1 MKRKLKIKKLNLIII
16 ILSLILCSI
25 LIINTVSLFQNKQSP
40 EEIELNKKLK
50 KLNNID
56 KKIKYFN
63 YNKIDRYIAY
73 KNKNKTLS
81 NKKVI
86 THVNIGID
94 QPPYKNSIETTYL
107 NKIYILVNKYNHL
120 SEQYIPKDL
129 ELVSNE
135 YSTGNVQLVK
145 EAKNQFEIMS
155 STAKKENLNVIAF
168 SGYRDYTYQKN
179 LYNTYLQKDSQEKV
193 DTYSARA
200 GYSEHQTGLS
210 VDIYNGIDDYNT
222 FEQTKEF
229 KWLKDNAHKYG
240 FILRYPKNKELE
252 TQYQY
257 ESWHYRYVGIDIATY
272 IKKHNISFDEY
283 YVQNIEK

>member
-129 ELVSNE
+129 ELISNE

-210 VDIYNGIDDYNT
+210 VDIYNGIDDYNN
-222 FEQTKEF
+222 FEETKEF

>member
-135 YSTGNVQLVK
+135 YSTGNVQLIK

-155 STAKKENLNVIAF
+155 SSAKKENLNVIAF

-210 VDIYNGIDDYNT
+210 VDIYNGIDDYNN

>member
-129 ELVSNE
+129 ELISNE

-155 STAKKENLNVIAF
+155 SSAKKENLNVIAF

>member
-129 ELVSNE
+129 ELISNE

-155 STAKKENLNVIAF
+155 SSAKKENLNVIAF

-210 VDIYNGIDDYNT
+210 VDIYNGIDDYNN

>member
-129 ELVSNE
+129 ELISNE

-210 VDIYNGIDDYNT
+210 VDIYNGIDDYNN

-283 YVQNIEK
+283 YVQNIDK

>member
-129 ELVSNE
+129 ELISNE

-155 STAKKENLNVIAF
+155 SAAKKENLNVIAF

-210 VDIYNGIDDYNT
+210 VDIYNGIDDYNN

>member
-40 EEIELNKKLK
+40 EEIALTNKLK

-129 ELVSNE
+129 ELISNE

-210 VDIYNGIDDYNT
+210 IDIYNGIDDYNN

>member
-210 VDIYNGIDDYNT
+210 VDIYNGIDDYNN

>member
-155 STAKKENLNVIAF
+155 SSAKKENLNVIAF

-210 VDIYNGIDDYNT
+210 VDIYNGIDDYNN

-252 TQYQY
+252 TTYQY

>member
-155 STAKKENLNVIAF
+155 SAAKKENLNVIAF

-210 VDIYNGIDDYNT
+210 VDIYNGIDDYNN

-252 TQYQY
+252 TTYQY

>member
-129 ELVSNE
+129 ELISNE

-155 STAKKENLNVIAF
+155 SSAKKENLNVIAF

-210 VDIYNGIDDYNT
+210 VDIYNGIDDYNN
-222 FEQTKEF
+222 FEETKEF

>member
-155 STAKKENLNVIAF
+155 SSAKKENLNVIAF

-210 VDIYNGIDDYNT
+210 VDIYNGIDDYNN

>member
-135 YSTGNVQLVK
+135 HSTGNVQLVK

-155 STAKKENLNVIAF
+155 SSAKKENLNVIAF

-210 VDIYNGIDDYNT
+210 VDIYNGIYDYNN

-257 ESWHYRYVGIDIATY
+257 ESWHYRYVGIDSATY

>member
-63 YNKIDRYIAY
+63 YNKIDRYITY

-155 STAKKENLNVIAF
+155 SSAKKENLNVIAF

-210 VDIYNGIDDYNT
+210 VDIYNGIDDYNN

>member
-63 YNKIDRYIAY
+63 YNKIDRYNAY

-210 VDIYNGIDDYNT
+210 IDIYNGIDDNNN
-222 FEQTKEF
+222 FEETKEI

>member
-63 YNKIDRYIAY
+63 YNKIDRYITY

-155 STAKKENLNVIAF
+155 SSAKKENLNVIAF

-210 VDIYNGIDDYNT
+210 VDIYNGIDDYNN

-229 KWLKDNAHKYG
+229 KWLKNNAHKYG

-252 TQYQY
+252 TTYQY

>member
-1 MKRKLKIKKLNLIII
+1 MKRKLKVKKLNLIII

-25 LIINTVSLFQNKQSP
+25 LVINTISLLQNKQTP
-40 EEIELNKKLK
+40 EEVEITKKLK

-63 YNKIDRYIAY
+63 YNKIDRYLAY

-81 NKKVI
+81 NKKIV

-94 QPPYKNSIETTYL
+94 QPPYNNSIETTYL
-107 NKIYILVNKYNHL
+107 NKVYILVNKYNHL
-120 SEQYIPKDL
+120 SEQYIPQNL
-129 ELVSNE
+129 ELISNE
-135 YSTGNVQLVK
+135 YATGNVKLIK
-145 EAKNQFEIMS
+145 EAKEQFEIMS
-155 STAKKENLNVIAF
+155 SSAKKENLNIIAF

-179 LYNTYLQKDSQEKV
+179 LYNTYLQKDSQKKV

-210 VDIYNGIDDYNT
+210 VDIYNGIDDYNN

>member
-210 VDIYNGIDDYNT
+210 IDIYNGIDDYNN

>member
-210 VDIYNGIDDYNT
+210 VDIYNGIDDYNN
-222 FEQTKEF
+222 FEETKEF